1 MVEPEGSYYG
11 KQQIEFC
18 KTFFNPS
25 SINCRA
31 KEAVAFEHIF
41 QRFNLYQNMAGEKA
55 EFNFGKRLP
64 EFYHIFQHD
73 SGQNIAGLDLIVG
86 INLKN
91 LFKFRR
97 FQPCPL

>member
-1 MVEPEGSYYG
+1 
-11 KQQIEFC
+11 
-18 KTFFNPS
+18 
-25 SINCRA
+25 
-31 KEAVAFEHIF
+31 
-41 QRFNLYQNMAGEKA
+41 MAGEKA